1 MPSSYTYTP
10 PAHALLQC
18 TLTGAAL
25 GLAGGLVLPRAKD
38 VLVADEPGLL
48 GPRLA
53 CFGLALVIF
62 HLLEFIVTA
71 VYAPSRVNP
80 DSFLLRNGE
89 AYWYAMGTGTAEWLL
104 ESYFGCVTLPHWTLY
119 LGKLPCP
126 LAFFLQSLGSCTE
139 IVCVCVCAGLAL
151 ILFGQTLRSLAMVHA
166 AENFSHIVA
175 TSKRDDHKLVTTGV
189 YGYSR
194 HPSYV
199 GFFYWA
205 LGTQVL
211 LFNPVS
217 FVVFAAVL
225 GQFFSS
231 RIKYEEVHLR
241 QFFPDYEAYARRVPT
256 LLGFV

>member
-1 MPSSYTYTP
+1 MSSSYTYTP

-25 GLAGGLVLPRAKD
+25 GVVGGLALPRAKN

-62 HLLEFIVTA
+62 HLLEFVVTA
-71 VYAPSRVNP
+71 VYAPSRVTP

-89 AYWYAMGTGTAEWLL
+89 AYWYAMGAGAAEWLL
-104 ESYFGCVTLPHWTLY
+104 ESYFGWAPPRWTLY
-119 LGKLPCP
+119 LGKCPCLLPTLYHVLTP
-126 LAFFLQSLGSCTE
+126 WLCT
-139 IVCVCVCAGLAL
+139 GLAL

-211 LFNPVS
+211 LSNPVS
-217 FVVFAAVL
+217 FVIFAAVL